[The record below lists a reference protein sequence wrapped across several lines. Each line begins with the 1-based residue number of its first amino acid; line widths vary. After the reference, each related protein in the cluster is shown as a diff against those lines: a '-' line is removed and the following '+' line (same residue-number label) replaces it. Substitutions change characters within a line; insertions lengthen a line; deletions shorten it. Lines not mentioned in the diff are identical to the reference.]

1 MNKNTSKSIWI
12 YSCFLVSFIYKESG
26 DIMLDKAK
34 IERINELA
42 NKKKSEG
49 LTDSEAKEQTKLR
62 AEYLQAFRGNFKNT
76 IENTKIIDPEGND
89 VTPDKVK
96 EIQKNNNIRK

>member
-1 MNKNTSKSIWI
+1 MNLDTSKSIWI
-12 YSCFLVSFIYKESG
+12 YSCFLVSFMYKESG

>member
-1 MNKNTSKSIWI
+1 
-12 YSCFLVSFIYKESG
+12 
-26 DIMLDKAK
+26 MLDKAK

-62 AEYLQAFRGNFKNT
+62 AEYLQSFRGNFKNT

>member
-1 MNKNTSKSIWI
+1 MNLNTSKSIWI
-12 YSCFLVSFIYKESG
+12 YSCFLVSFMYKESG

-62 AEYLQAFRGNFKNT
+62 AEYLQSFRGNFKNT

>member
-1 MNKNTSKSIWI
+1 MNLDTSKSIWI
-12 YSCFLVSFIYKESG
+12 YSCFLVSFMYKESG

-49 LTDSEAKEQTKLR
+49 ITDSEAKEQTKLR

>member
-1 MNKNTSKSIWI
+1 MNLNTSKSIWI
-12 YSCFLVSFIYKESG
+12 CSCFLVSFMYKESG